1 MTKVKIITREGKTVV
16 VQYRLND
23 ATYRSVVEA
32 DEIKD
37 GEIEDVVLH
46 AAPMAGD
53 DFEQIAGEVVNEL
66 GEGWLE
72 EEIQKTLN
80 NAGIW
85 TIEDLTERRSEAKQL
100 LLGIVGKFIHPFFDA
115 VAREKAEK

>member
-1 MTKVKIITREGKTVV
+1 MTKVQIVHKEGRSAV

-23 ATYRSVVEA
+23 ATYRSIVEL
-32 DEIKD
+32 EKIKD

-53 DFEQIAGEVVNEL
+53 DFEQIAGDVVSEL

-85 TIEDLTERRSEAKQL
+85 TTEELFSRRPEAKQL